1 MHLCVFLLF
10 YLTYNNPLYYYLG
23 VPEKNLGVPVLPKTL
38 AGSAKPQK
46 NKSRSP
52 KTLSLRGFSNT
63 VGQVSYP
70 RTYPC

>member
-10 YLTYNNPLYYYLG
+10 YLTYNNPLLLFRS
-23 VPEKNLGVPVLPKTL
+23 PRKNLGVPVLPKTL
-38 AGSAKPQK
+38 SGSAKPQK